1 MDVWKRAMDSFKEF
15 ESDPRIQNKSLL
27 TLVDFRI
34 EMTNSRLW
42 VVNMDTKTVEMHGPV
57 SHGVRSGS
65 RTGAGEHFSNNTGSN
80 QSSIGPFV
88 TRGEYKSDLGGL
100 TQAPSLRIEGLST
113 TNKASKDRGIV
124 FHGATYMAWRRVG
137 TSHGCFATDPRLNTQ
152 IIRRIKNGTFV
163 FDYAGDVCK

>member
-1 MDVWKRAMDSFKEF
+1 MARISEIPPWERKDQSTGGKYGYSGNLVPYGIREDVWKRAMDSFKEF

-88 TRGEYKSDLGGL
+88 TRGEYKSDLGG
-100 TQAPSLRIEGLST
+100 SLR
-113 TNKASKDRGIV
+113 
-124 FHGATYMAWRRVG
+124 RR
-137 TSHGCFATDPRLNTQ
+137 P
-152 IIRRIKNGTFV
+152 
-163 FDYAGDVCK
+163 